1 MTAEKRRFELMY
13 SCLQKDYPSFKQYF
27 SKEFMKAAPN
37 LSIGRSLIGVLGDYF
52 KYNKLKLSFAFQSK
66 YLGMSAWDCPVAFA
80 ILPYMEHAFGV
91 YHTIGG
97 LSEISDAMADLC
109 VVNMGLKY
117 I

>member
-52 KYNKLKLSFAFQSK
+52 KYNK
-66 YLGMSAWDCPVAFA
+66 
-80 ILPYMEHAFGV
+80 
-91 YHTIGG
+91 
-97 LSEISDAMADLC
+97 
-109 VVNMGLKY
+109 
-117 I
+117 